1 MSTDQEEKKEAI
13 KISGVVMSVKIL
25 GTGSFLPEK
34 SVSNDDLSKVMD
46 TMMNGFHPG
55 QGFAAGTFRLKI
67 QHQRWQ

>member
-1 MSTDQEEKKEAI
+1 
-13 KISGVVMSVKIL
+13 MSVKIL

-46 TMMNGFHPG
+46 TNDGFHPG

>member
-1 MSTDQEEKKEAI
+1 
-13 KISGVVMSVKIL
+13 MSVKIL

-46 TMMNGFHPG
+46 QMMNGFHPG
-55 QGFAAGTFRLKI
+55 QIAAGTFGLKI

>member
-1 MSTDQEEKKEAI
+1 
-13 KISGVVMSVKIL
+13 MSVKIL

-46 TMMNGFHPG
+46 TNDEWISSRT
-55 QGFAAGTFRLKI
+55 GFAAGTFRLKI

>member
-1 MSTDQEEKKEAI
+1 
-13 KISGVVMSVKIL
+13 MSVKIL